1 MLYNYAEAVSLY
13 GSDYLLKKAIKE
25 KKIYKVDK
33 GIYSDEKDNFTK
45 YEVAIKKY
53 PASFLVQDTALY
65 VLGFIDQEPEVIH
78 LGTAR
83 NALRITDKSIKQHF
97 YSDFDREDME
107 GHYAEHILSKKNLK
121 EKVLKNGNIIRI
133 LNFKALVYDLIRNKD
148 SYSDDELIGI
158 LTRIEKCEYLKG
170 FEYWDFEAN
179 FRRENK
185 ESILT
190 PEIEDKLDDI
200 RTAQMHLELWDDWD

>member
-97 YSDFDREDME
+97 YSD
-107 GHYAEHILSKKNLK
+107 
-121 EKVLKNGNIIRI
+121 
-133 LNFKALVYDLIRNKD
+133 
-148 SYSDDELIGI
+148 
-158 LTRIEKCEYLKG
+158 
-170 FEYWDFEAN
+170 
-179 FRRENK
+179 
-185 ESILT
+185 
-190 PEIEDKLDDI
+190 LD
-200 RTAQMHLELWDDWD
+200 

>member
-1 MLYNYAEAVSLY
+1 MFVSKCGCNEISLRPLFY
-13 GSDYLLKKAIKE
+13 
-25 KKIYKVDK
+25 
-33 GIYSDEKDNFTK
+33 F
-45 YEVAIKKY
+45 
-53 PASFLVQDTALY
+53 
-65 VLGFIDQEPEVIH
+65 VLPSPTQ
-78 LGTAR
+78 R
-83 NALRITDKSIKQHF
+83 
-97 YSDFDREDME
+97 
-107 GHYAEHILSKKNLK
+107 
-121 EKVLKNGNIIRI
+121 NIIRI

-158 LTRIEKCEYLKG
+158 LTRIEKCRYLKG

-200 RTAQMHLELWDDWD
+200 RTAQLHLEFWDDWD